1 MQLFKDKELN
11 IAMLIS
17 ASCHLICIFSIMPI
31 LVTGVVKKNKTIVSF
46 LGSILEKVSAIPER
60 QFSLQ
65 GFSNDQNR
73 EIYQHVGLETLD
85 LTPPKNISEILSIR
99 PDKEK
104 SILSE
109 KKHSIAISH
118 IHHSKKKTSKI
129 EFKDFNIIGQAKNRT
144 VLYKPPMPM
153 LPVLDS
159 YFSSDYSVSI
169 RFRVSGHGF
178 IEQPECI
185 VSSGSSEVDS
195 IAIRYIRKWQFVPY
209 YEEKDIAQE
218 GIIRLSFDAS

>member
-1 MQLFKDKELN
+1 MQLFKDKKLN
-11 IAMLIS
+11 IAILIS
-17 ASCHLICIFSIMPI
+17 ASCHLICMFSIMPI
-31 LVTGVVKKNKTIVSF
+31 LVSGVVRKEETIISF

-60 QFSLQ
+60 TFGLQ
-65 GFSNDQNR
+65 EFSNDRNR
-73 EIYQHVGLETLD
+73 EIYRHIGLEALD
-85 LTPPKNISEILSIR
+85 LTPPKNLSEILSIR

-109 KKHSIAISH
+109 KKHNIVTSH
-118 IHHSKKKTSKI
+118 IHHSKKKSSKI
-129 EFKDFNIIGQAKNRT
+129 EFKDFTIIGQAKNRAI
-144 VLYKPPMPM
+144 LYKPPMPT

-178 IEQPECI
+178 IEQPERI

-195 IAIRYIRKWQFVPY
+195 MAIRYIRKWQFVPY
-209 YEEKDIAQE
+209 HEERDVVRE